1 MKIILCEDV
10 VSLGIEGDVIEV
22 ADGYARNFLIPK
34 NLAVK
39 VTKGSLKDLEFKRKA
54 IERREAERIKEAEK
68 YAAKFKDKKI
78 KDVVQVNETGK
89 LYGSVTVTDVAKL
102 IYDQLGEDIDNRMI
116 ILGDQIKEVGN
127 YEVTLRVHPEVE
139 AKLTL
144 EVSGEQVE
152 VPEELKDEELKAEG
166 ETKEKAEEAKEA
178 AKAKSKKE
186 EKTDEAP
193 EEKVE
198 EKPEETQEKSKEE
211 ESSK

>member
-1 MKIILCEDV
+1 VKIILCEDV